1 MSTIDEIKTVIQIL
15 QSGGKIMKV
24 TDLYDAKGKKVG
36 ELEIYPNKVNE
47 VNNEYY
53 ESNRN

>member
-47 VNNEYY
+47 ATYY